1 MGRFWIS
8 ALALVAGTCSL
19 VYAQQAAVALYAAGR
34 SLKDQGITLKAW
46 GSGTAGETDATALEG
61 NTSVRISTRNFF
73 QGGTLIFG
81 QPVNVSK
88 EFDNK
93 DNLLLLALRVAD
105 STLVLGGGGT
115 SGGIA
120 GAGGSPTTAGAGG
133 GGALAGEGGGESRG
147 GRAGGGALAGGGQ
160 ASGGRGGSL
169 GQAGG
174 SGGAQASGGQAASY
188 AALKTLRLLVTTTDG
203 KKSEAY
209 LPITTS
215 GSGQRGWRTVGVPL
229 QAIAGFD
236 RTNKII
242 KEVSISGDA
251 TATFYLGEM
260 KVIND
265 STPLY
270 VEPNHRELNL
280 ALGSEVEFIA
290 YGQGGASVLKYTWN
304 FGADAA
310 GKAGTEVDAEG
321 QVVKRKFRK
330 PGTYTITLTVSDA
343 YGLKKPYSTQI
354 KVVVNP

>member
-1 MGRFWIS
+1 MMGRIWMTI
-8 ALALVAGTCSL
+8 LVAAGCSL
-19 VYAQQAAVALYAAGR
+19 LYAQQATVALYTAGR
-34 SLKDQGITLKAW
+34 SLKDQGITVKAW
-46 GSGTAGETDATALEG
+46 GSGTAGETDETALEG
-61 NTSVRISTRNFF
+61 NSSVRISTRNFF
-73 QGGTLIFG
+73 QGGSLIFA
-81 QPVNVSK
+81 QPVNVAK

-105 STLVLGGGGT
+105 STLALGSGGT

-160 ASGGRGGSL
+160 EGGSRGGSL

-174 SGGAQASGGQAASY
+174 SVGGAPSGGQAATY
-188 AALKTLRLLVTTTDG
+188 AALKTLRLLITTTDG

-209 LPITTS
+209 LPIATS
-215 GSGQRGWRTVGVPL
+215 GSGQRGWRTVGLPL

-236 RTNKII
+236 RTNKVI

-251 TATFYLGEM
+251 TATFYLGEL
-260 KVIND
+260 KVISD

-304 FGADAA
+304 FGADAE
-310 GKAGTEVDAEG
+310 GKPGTEVDAEG